1 MGEHVPAGQ
10 ASHPGKAPHRQENA
24 CSPTPTASGSP
35 PGKTTPEIAGSVPW
49 LTRLSGVA
57 DVSGDQNWRLRAAC
71 RDVDSE
77 LFFPEGNRGPA
88 LESMARAKQICA
100 ACPVRARCLDW
111 ALTHGAHHGVW
122 GGRTEDERRSL
133 RLTPSVPHPPV
144 RKSAWTTG

>member
-1 MGEHVPAGQ
+1 MFTHPDRIGQPA
-10 ASHPGKAPHRQENA
+10 QENHTERGEGVL
-24 CSPTPTASGSP
+24 P
-35 PGKTTPEIAGSVPW
+35 

-122 GGRTEDERRSL
+122 GGRTEDERLSARVTS
-133 RLTPSVPHPPV
+133 SVPYPRV
-144 RKSAWTTG
+144 RRSTWTTG